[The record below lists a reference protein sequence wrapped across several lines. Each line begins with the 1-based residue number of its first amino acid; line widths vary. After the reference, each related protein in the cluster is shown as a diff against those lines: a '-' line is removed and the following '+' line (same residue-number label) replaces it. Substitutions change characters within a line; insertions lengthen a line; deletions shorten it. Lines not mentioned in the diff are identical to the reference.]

1 MAKRLC
7 WAAIT
12 AALFTGPSTV
22 HGFNNL
28 ASLGGAERVASL
40 TRSRDRACG
49 PLNQRQTA
57 VSFQLRSTKDEID
70 PYLSPELDTDAVTK
84 YIIAAATEMSLFA
97 GTFKLLDTALSTVDV
112 QLPFPAIAAVF
123 YASSLKSRVFNP
135 LNNQRPDRAKA
146 VEGEGSN
153 GFRDRVMP

>member
-1 MAKRLC
+1 MAKSLC

-12 AALFTGPSTV
+12 AAALFTGPSTV
-22 HGFNNL
+22 HGFNL
-28 ASLGGAERVASL
+28 ASLGGAERVAS
-40 TRSRDRACG
+40 RSRGRACE
-49 PLNQRQTA
+49 PLNQRRQTA